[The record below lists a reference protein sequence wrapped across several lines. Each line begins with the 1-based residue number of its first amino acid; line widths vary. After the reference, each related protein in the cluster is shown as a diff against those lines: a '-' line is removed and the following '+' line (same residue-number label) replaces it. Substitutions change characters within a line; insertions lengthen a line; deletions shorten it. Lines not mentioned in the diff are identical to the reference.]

1 MTALVGVS
9 QGAKAAMSAGTLARP
24 LPLVKHTRAVCV
36 DVDLSQACG
45 HARHSPRQRAL
56 CLLPKARATLWLD
69 LLQSIQRRALN
80 PAGANGTTLARID

>member
-1 MTALVGVS
+1 M
-9 QGAKAAMSAGTLARP
+9 QQAARSAGTLVRP

-36 DVDLSQACG
+36 DVDLSHTCG
-45 HARHSPRQRAL
+45 LARYIPRRRAL